1 MFCCEEERKL
11 ELNEKPLLVQLSWI
25 KNNCEGRFV
34 LRNIKTL
41 PQVRAS
47 QPYALHDLLERCQ

>member
-1 MFCCEEERKL
+1 MFCCEEERRL

-34 LRNIKTL
+34 LRNIKSL
-41 PQVRAS
+41 AQVRAS
-47 QPYALHDLLERCQ
+47 GPYA